1 MYRDDLVYEF
11 NDDMWSLYHDGS
23 IDCVDTFTRET
34 HQWLENKVIYRDCLL
49 YTSPSPRDS

>member
-1 MYRDDLVYEF
+1 MYKDDLVYEF

-34 HQWLENKVIYRDCLL
+34 HQWLENKVCLL